1 MDANTY
7 SLGGRKKLIEW
18 FNFNAN
24 TEEVGM

>member
-24 TEEVGM
+24 TE